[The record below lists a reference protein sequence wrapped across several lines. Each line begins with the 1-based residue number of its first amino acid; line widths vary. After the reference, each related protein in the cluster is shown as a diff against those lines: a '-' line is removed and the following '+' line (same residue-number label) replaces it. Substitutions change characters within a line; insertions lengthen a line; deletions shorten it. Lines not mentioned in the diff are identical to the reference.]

1 MSVLRALRKI
11 ASALLFVALV
21 STTALILARR
31 APGDYTDTLRA
42 ARLSEDV
49 IARERERLYLDRS
62 LPELTR
68 VWLTG
73 LARLELGTSYRFAR
87 PVASLIAERA
97 PRTLA
102 LVSAAVLLAIGGALL
117 WGTWLVHARRP
128 VRMILSAAATTALS
142 LPSIVILFALLLGA
156 AKAGW
161 LAQSGHGTVIPLL
174 GILALLLPASGGLAR
189 VHEQAL
195 REALAEPWALASTA
209 RGVSGGV
216 LVWKLAMRI
225 AATRVISV
233 MPLVAANILGASL
246 LVEVVTGW
254 AGIGRLMLDALVAR
268 DVFLVAGC
276 TAAITAAIA
285 ALALASDAL
294 VAALDPRIEAIEAI
308 ETGAPA
314 R

>member
-1 MSVLRALRKI
+1 MSVLRAFRRI
-11 ASALLFVALV
+11 AAALLFVALV

-62 LPELTR
+62 LPDLTR
-68 VWLTG
+68 IWLTG
-73 LARLELGTSYRFAR
+73 LARLDLGTSYRFAR
-87 PVASLIAERA
+87 PVAALIAERA

-117 WGTWLVHARRP
+117 WGTWLVRARRP
-128 VRMILSAAATTALS
+128 VRMVLSAASTTALS

-161 LAQSGHGTVIPLL
+161 LAQGGHSMVIPLL

-225 AATRVISV
+225 AATRVVSV

-254 AGIGRLMLDALVAR
+254 AGIGRLMLDALVSR

-276 TAAITAAIA
+276 TAAIAAAIA
-285 ALALASDAL
+285 ALALVSDAL
-294 VAALDPRIEAIEAI
+294 VAALDPRIEALESV
-308 ETGAPA
+308 ETVEPA

>member
-1 MSVLRALRKI
+1 MSVLRAFRKI
-11 ASALLFVALV
+11 AAALLFVALV
-21 STTALILARR
+21 STAALILARR

-49 IARERERLYLDRS
+49 IARERERLHLDRS
-62 LPELTR
+62 LPDLTR
-68 VWLTG
+68 IWLTG
-73 LARLELGTSYRFAR
+73 LARLDLGTSYRFAR
-87 PVASLIAERA
+87 PVTSLIAERA

-102 LVSAAVLLAIGGALL
+102 LVSAAVLLAIAGALL

-128 VRMILSAAATTALS
+128 VRMVLSAAATTALS

-161 LAQSGHGTVIPLL
+161 LAQAGHGMVIPLL
-174 GILALLLPASGGLAR
+174 GILALLLPAAGGLAR

-209 RGVSGGV
+209 RGVSAGV

-294 VAALDPRIEAIEAI
+294 VAALDPRIKSIEAL
-308 ETGAPA
+308 ETAEPA